1 MTRES
6 TEQSRTATSAATAD
20 RQGTISSMYR
30 HLRILGF
37 DEHEAGNLTAFAN
50 GIAICPQPW
59 TVRELTH
66 LLFLREMNGAG
77 HRWSNA
83 EDRAAIGDDRLGPIV
98 GPNPRDA
105 GPSHGPV
112 TLLSLFRGMSGAG
125 ASAEHHAPPGYRS
138 SESQAQKEGRP

>member
-1 MTRES
+1 
-6 TEQSRTATSAATAD
+6 
-20 RQGTISSMYR
+20 MYR

-77 HRWSNA
+77 HRWSNP
-83 EDRAAIGDDRLGPIV
+83 EDRATNSRRA
-98 GPNPRDA
+98 
-105 GPSHGPV
+105 
-112 TLLSLFRGMSGAG
+112 
-125 ASAEHHAPPGYRS
+125 ASALGRSSGRTFGTLAPPT
-138 SESQAQKEGRP
+138 AP